1 MADIV
6 NLNRYR
12 KQRALAERE
21 QAAGEN
27 RARFGRTKAERT
39 HDENNAERVR
49 RLIDNA
55 RLQRNDD
62 DQPA

>member
-12 KQRALAERE
+12 KQRMQAERE
-21 QAAGEN
+21 QAAEEN
-27 RARFGRTKAERT
+27 RARFGRTKAERKR
-39 HDENNAERVR
+39 DENNADRIR
-49 RLIDNA
+49 QLIDNA

>member
-12 KQRALAERE
+12 KQRTQAKRD
-21 QAAGEN
+21 QAASEN
-27 RARFGRTKAERT
+27 RARFGRTKAERKR
-39 HDENNAERVR
+39 DENNSERIR

-55 RLQRNDD
+55 RLQRDDD

>member
-12 KQRALAERE
+12 KQRMQAERE

-27 RARFGRTKAERT
+27 RALFGRTKAERT
-39 HDENNAERVR
+39 RDENNAERIR

-55 RLQRNDD
+55 RLQRDD
-62 DQPA
+62 DEPA